1 MSFILKDSRGK
12 KDKER
17 SVKGKIEIL
26 EIFRKWYPSRD
37 GTGFS
42 TELYRPLG
50 GILEIDGNVFDCQ
63 RS

>member
-1 MSFILKDSRGK
+1 M
-12 KDKER
+12 
-17 SVKGKIEIL
+17 KGKIEIL
-26 EIFRKWYPSRD
+26 EIFRKWYPIRD
-37 GTGFS
+37 GTGFP